1 MPIPA
6 MTQSDETMTK
16 GRTSLSEILRSPAII
31 AALLFAATL
40 IVYINTLN
48 SGFVNYDDP
57 AYVTANP
64 HVLQGLSWS
73 NIKWALTATS
83 EANWHPLTWISHMLD
98 VELFGMN
105 PRWHHLDNIVLH
117 GLNVVLLFLLLR
129 KATGSSA
136 ASAFLAALFAVHPL
150 NVESVAWI
158 SERKT
163 LLSMLF
169 LLLAFLAYSWYARN
183 RSWVRYTVVAL
194 CFALGLAAKPMVVT
208 LPVLL
213 LFWDCWPM
221 RRLGTQ
227 DSGEGR
233 SFIWLVLE
241 KSPLFVLSAASAW
254 ITLDAQRRGGALGST
269 GLLPAG
275 QRIGNAIFSYV
286 AYVGKGVWPSRLAVF
301 YPHPEGSLAIW
312 KVLSAG
318 AILLIITGLVW
329 FYRKDRPWLLTGWLW
344 YLVAMFPMIGIVQV
358 GRQAMA
364 DRYAYLP
371 FVGLFLVASWGG
383 SEILA
388 RARLET
394 STSAIIAGA
403 VLVAYASVAFLQ
415 TSYWHNSYTLFSHAV
430 AVTSRNGVAEGN
442 LGAALMQTG
451 RPDLALPHFE
461 AAEEFMPQLSTPHYN
476 LGVLRQQQGQREA
489 AEQEYQLAL
498 KYSMDPT
505 EIVQAHNNLGF
516 LLLNLGR
523 LPEAEKEFTA
533 VLQIDPNKQNSLIGR
548 GMAEFDQG
556 KLDVAVIDLVRATQI
571 APLAAAQFWL
581 GRALEAKG
589 QIEQAEGAYR
599 AALQLSPG
607 MSEAQKRLD
616 SLETTIKK

>member
-1 MPIPA
+1 

>member
-1 MPIPA
+1 
-6 MTQSDETMTK
+6 
-16 GRTSLSEILRSPAII
+16 
-31 AALLFAATL
+31 
-40 IVYINTLN
+40 
-48 SGFVNYDDP
+48 
-57 AYVTANP
+57 
-64 HVLQGLSWS
+64 
-73 NIKWALTATS
+73 
-83 EANWHPLTWISHMLD
+83 
-98 VELFGMN
+98 
-105 PRWHHLDNIVLH
+105 
-117 GLNVVLLFLLLR
+117 
-129 KATGSSA
+129 
-136 ASAFLAALFAVHPL
+136 
-150 NVESVAWI
+150 
-158 SERKT
+158 
-163 LLSMLF
+163 
-169 LLLAFLAYSWYARN
+169 LLAFLAYSWYARN

-329 FYRKDRPWLLTGWLW
+329 FYRKERPWLLTGWLW